1 MTGQRGTH
9 TIQAV
14 KRIYLDRVFFFFLKS
29 VKLIRIE
36 ICAPVSSHGMLF

>member
-14 KRIYLDRVFFFFLKS
+14 KRIYLDRVFFFFKS

>member
-14 KRIYLDRVFFFFLKS
+14 KRIYLDGFFFKS

>member
-14 KRIYLDRVFFFFLKS
+14 KRIYLDRVFFLKS

>member
-14 KRIYLDRVFFFFLKS
+14 KRIYLDSFFLKS